1 MSETQTTS
9 VALVTGASRGIGKAI
24 ALALVQ
30 QGHTVVGSATTDS
43 GAAAITGYLQEAG
56 APAGSKGVVLNVTDA
71 AAVDSLI
78 DGLQKELGGLQ
89 VLVNNAGIT
98 NDTLA
103 MRMKDEDW
111 DIVLDTNLKSVFRLC
126 RAAMRGMMKSRAGRI
141 INISSVV
148 ASSGNPGQANY
159 CAAKAGL
166 EGLTR
171 SLARELGSRNVTV
184 NCVAPGFIET
194 DMTNVLPEAQAAQL
208 KQQIPLGRMGQPA
221 EIAAAVAYL
230 ASPLASYVTGQVL
243 HVNGGMY
250 M

>member
-1 MSETQTTS
+1 MSETQISS

-30 QGHTVVGSATTDS
+30 QGHTVVGSATTES
-43 GAAAITGYLQEAG
+43 GAAAITAYLQEAG
-56 APAGSKGVVLNVTDA
+56 ARVGSKGVVLNVTDA

-98 NDTLA
+98 NDNLA

-126 RAAMRGMMKSRAGRI
+126 RAAMRGMMKARAGRI

-171 SLARELGSRNVTV
+171 SLACELGSRNVTV